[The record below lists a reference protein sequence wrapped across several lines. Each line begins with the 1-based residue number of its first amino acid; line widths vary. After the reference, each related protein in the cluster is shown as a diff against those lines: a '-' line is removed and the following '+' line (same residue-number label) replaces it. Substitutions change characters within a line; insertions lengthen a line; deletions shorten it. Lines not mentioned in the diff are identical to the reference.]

1 MDYEH
6 ALAAVAV
13 VGQRLTRELRGEL
26 AMPMTQD
33 LLRAARRRR

>member
-13 VGQRLTRELRGEL
+13 VGQRLTRELRGG
-26 AMPMTQD
+26 
-33 LLRAARRRR
+33 